1 MKHPLHPAIVHF
13 PIACWVLATFGD
25 VASLWLGRPVWWW
38 SGITL
43 WIGTITG
50 ICAMLTGVIELLK
63 ISNRQQALKTAERHM
78 QLMLLTWF
86 FYAASLFAR
95 MDQLT
100 LQAPGTIEV
109 SLSCLGLFTLLTG
122 AWFGAQLVYRHRVGM
137 FPP

>member
-25 VASLWLGRPVWWW
+25 VASLWFGRQAWWW

-50 ICAMLTGVIELLK
+50 ILAMITGMIELLK
-63 ISNRQQALKTAERHM
+63 ISNRQQTLKTAERHM

-86 FYAASLFAR
+86 FYAASLFTR
-95 MDQLT
+95 TDQFT
-100 LQAPGTIEV
+100 LQAPGTIEI
-109 SLSCLGLFTLLTG
+109 SLSCLGLLSLFIG
-122 AWFGAQLVYRHRVGM
+122 AWFGAQLVYRHKVGM
-137 FPP
+137 FTS